1 MKGGDVVVTGF
12 DASNTLGGAN
22 SSDSKLPT
30 QKAVRDYIT
39 NSLGPYINKPY
50 STNAVPRALV
60 ELTDSGKISIDQIP
74 ALRPFQVFTVA
85 NQAERTS
92 LEGALA
98 GDIAIQQDTSTSF
111 ILNNDND
118 SLFLGFAVDPALSF
132 TIGDVFTGSLTT
144 GRIQATEYRQGV
156 LYQINIS
163 NGGSGYTVAPT
174 ITISGGNP
182 SAGAV
187 AAQAS
192 CTIANGTVV
201 TVTINDFGGYIG
213 GVGYT
218 TQPTITF
225 AAPPG
230 AGVQAQGNALIESR
244 LYGNIVNNIKIE
256 DTLSLIHI

>member
-1 MKGGDVVVTGF
+1 M
-12 DASNTLGGAN
+12 
-22 SSDSKLPT
+22 
-30 QKAVRDYIT
+30 
-39 NSLGPYINKPY
+39 
-50 STNAVPRALV
+50 
-60 ELTDSGKISIDQIP
+60 
-74 ALRPFQVFTVA
+74 
-85 NQAERTS
+85 
-92 LEGALA
+92 
-98 GDIAIQQDTSTSF
+98 
-111 ILNNDND
+111 
-118 SLFLGFAVDPALSF
+118 SF

-156 LYQINIS
+156 LYQINVS

-256 DTLSLIHI
+256 DTDTIDDSTSPSANTVNLARVVLSAWLATVNTWKGLRAGIWSIEILPESVNSTSALGTALVEYGLLM